1 MQDVLIS
8 KKKPFFTPN
17 ARLRNYLGRF
27 GREMSLPLVYRD
39 LLSTHER
46 LPLLDEKGEDS
57 LWQIMLYAS
66 SEMDYIHKA
75 LTHIYAILKMNGDLS
90 FVDNL
95 YIERIDFCTFG
106 NSKPF
111 RIKIVNQIN
120 DNYDYFY
127 IKTADASR
135 IIGLELEDL
144 LSPNR
149 LNYIVDTNT
158 DTLIEEHVIG
168 IPGDMFFENYLE
180 SPNINRVR
188 ICKEFIKFNE
198 RCFVR
203 LLGDMRSY
211 NFVVDITPDFDNE
224 QYRVKGIDFD
234 QQCYE
239 GNVRNYIPQY
249 FKENYPIVR
258 FVLNT
263 VGREAMFQY
272 QLEERVLINKRIT
285 SSGKQVKELI
295 DCMETTGNKSI
306 QKMEQLKRSLNAHHT
321 TDKFAKC
328 SNMGEVLDQQL
339 ELLLGSI

>member
-8 KKKPFFTPN
+8 KKKPFFEPSPK
-17 ARLRNYLGRF
+17 LRDYLGRY
-27 GREMSLPLVYRD
+27 GREMSLPLVYAD
-39 LLSTHER
+39 LLNSHER
-46 LPLLDEKGEDS
+46 LPLLDDKGEDTF
-57 LWQIMLYAS
+57 WQIMLYS
-66 SEMDYIHKA
+66 TSEMQYLHKA

-95 YIERIDFCTFG
+95 YIERIDFCSFG

-135 IIGLELEDL
+135 IYGLELEDL

-149 LNYIVDTNT
+149 LNYIVDSNTN
-158 DTLIEEHVIG
+158 TLIEEHVIG
-168 IPGDMFFENYLE
+168 IPGDMFFANYLDG
-180 SPNINRVR
+180 PHINQVR

-224 QYRVKGIDFD
+224 QYRVKAIDFD

-258 FVLNT
+258 FVLST
-263 VGREAMFQY
+263 VGREAMYQY

-295 DCMETTGNKSI
+295 DCIENKDSKAI
-306 QKMEQLKRSLNAHHT
+306 KKMEQLKRGLNAHHM
-321 TDKFAKC
+321 TDKFSKC
-328 SNMGEVLDQQL
+328 TTMGEIL
-339 ELLLGSI
+339 EFQMEMLLGDV